1 MTYDYTISVVYTSG
15 FGHTARLAE
24 AVHAGAASADGA
36 TAHLL
41 NAETLTE
48 DDWTTLDDSDAMIWG
63 SPTYMGD
70 VSASFR
76 TFAEATSPR
85 WMEARWRDKL
95 AAGFTNSSC
104 KSGDKLHALAS
115 LSLLAAQHGMLWVSL
130 GLAPGWNHSGGTDS
144 DLNRL
149 GVWLGAAAQS
159 NADEGPELVHPADL
173 ATAHHLGRRVA
184 SVCEMKAA
192 SDEAL
197 RHRGTTVS

>member
-1 MTYDYTISVVYTSG
+1 MSDQYAIAVVFTSG

-24 AVHAGAASADGA
+24 AVRAGAASADGA
-36 TAHLL
+36 IVHLL
-41 NAETLTE
+41 DAADLS
-48 DDWTTLDDSDAMIWG
+48 DSDWTILDESDAMIWG

-76 TFAEATSPR
+76 TFAEATSGR
-85 WMEARWRDKL
+85 WMEGRWRDKL

-104 KSGDKLHALAS
+104 KSGDKLHALSS
-115 LSLLAAQHGMLWVSL
+115 LVVLAAQHGMLWVSL
-130 GLAPGWNHSGGTDS
+130 GLAPGWNHSGGTES

-159 NADEGPELVHPADL
+159 NADEGPDRVHAADL

-184 SVCEMKAA
+184 NFCELKVAG
-192 SDEAL
+192 DHAL
-197 RHRGTTVS
+197 RRRAA